1 MVFSDAVDAALTQG
15 NNDRGTVIAEEA
27 LARDL
32 KVTVFPLSCYVV
44 GAPVFECPIA
54 FVLFYT
60 FLSFIIGKD
69 NEDLCPGHTFI

>member
-1 MVFSDAVDAALTQG
+1 MATPLRMPTKMALSTPVIPQRAGMVFSDAVDAALTQG

-44 GAPVFECPIA
+44 GAPV
-54 FVLFYT
+54 
-60 FLSFIIGKD
+60 
-69 NEDLCPGHTFI
+69 

>member
-44 GAPVFECPIA
+44 GAPV
-54 FVLFYT
+54 
-60 FLSFIIGKD
+60 
-69 NEDLCPGHTFI
+69 